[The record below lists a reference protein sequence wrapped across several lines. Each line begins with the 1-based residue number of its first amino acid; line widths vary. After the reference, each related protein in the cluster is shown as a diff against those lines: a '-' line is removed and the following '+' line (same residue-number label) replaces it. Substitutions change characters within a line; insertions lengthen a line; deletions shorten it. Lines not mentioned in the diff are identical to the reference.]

1 METKCNI
8 IQLNLLHFACFS
20 PARKFLPSV
29 HSCYAHRGF
38 SAKIRYLEDSMA
50 TAIPL
55 VIVAIVV
62 LIAIFLLTR
71 KFWCWYFKITQRVE
85 LLEQILAEL
94 RNQNER
100 NS

>member
-1 METKCNI
+1 
-8 IQLNLLHFACFS
+8 
-20 PARKFLPSV
+20 
-29 HSCYAHRGF
+29 
-38 SAKIRYLEDSMA
+38 MA